1 MDKNQLKR
9 LAGLP
14 VITEKQT
21 FVKVEVKTPPQGLF
35 MEATKADVCAWLKE
49 NHSDYASAVA
59 TLNKQITTAGR
70 TLDVARRAML
80 EACKDELRKAYG
92 VKEALEPFDMQ
103 LLRKMAGLAP
113 ATEPV
118 VEKEEED
125 DPAASAE
132 AEGDVP
138 AEEAEDEMPAI
149 IAKIAA
155 KVEGKTGDE
164 LIELIQKVY
173 DAGFKDGEEA
183 HEAEAPEGEEEVKEA
198 ADSKGKEI
206 KAGCKLIWKDA
217 NGEHTGTVEAD
228 PKYNGGLRVG
238 GRSVKNIIDDS
249 DSVMVVE
256 SMTTITNFEGFKS
269 DLMKKLEGGKS
280 VVVTVK
286 MVKPNVVSYSFQTK
300 TNEDAVTEAARKP
313 KAAQPAPT
321 GNLTASVGVD
331 KEDDAGWMAVEL
343 AKAGLTVDM
352 EEAMGVFYFNFK
364 NKADEA
370 KAAKIAAKLQIA
382 LV

>member
-14 VITEKQT
+14 VVTERQT
-21 FVKVEVKTPPQGLF
+21 FAKLKVKTPPQGLF
-35 MEATKADVCAWLKE
+35 MEASKADVCTWLKE

-59 TLNKQITTAGR
+59 TLNKQITAAGR

-113 ATEPV
+113 AAEPV

-125 DPAASAE
+125 DPTASAE
-132 AEGDVP
+132 GDDP
-138 AEEAEDEMPAI
+138 AEEVEDEMPAI

-183 HEAEAPEGEEEVKEA
+183 HEAEAPEGKEEVKEA
-198 ADSKGKEI
+198 TDSKGKEI
-206 KAGCKLIWKDA
+206 K
-217 NGEHTGTVEAD
+217 
-228 PKYNGGLRVG
+228 
-238 GRSVKNIIDDS
+238 
-249 DSVMVVE
+249 
-256 SMTTITNFEGFKS
+256 
-269 DLMKKLEGGKS
+269 
-280 VVVTVK
+280 
-286 MVKPNVVSYSFQTK
+286 
-300 TNEDAVTEAARKP
+300 AARKP
-313 KAAQPAPT
+313 KAAQPTPT
-321 GNLTASVGVD
+321 GNLTAFIGVD
-331 KEDDAGWMAVEL
+331 KEDDAGWLAVEL

-370 KAAKIAAKLQIA
+370 KATKIAAKLQIA